1 MTVQWRGWDYSIVR
15 SGNGIAAML
24 THGGLEM
31 IVRLSHVDQKYVLLE
46 AIEDF
51 IAKCDAKKQWRAVDA
66 ARDLYEQVNK
76 VTKKAQ
82 SE

>member
-1 MTVQWRGWDYSIVR
+1 
-15 SGNGIAAML
+15 
-24 THGGLEM
+24 M

-51 IAKCDAKKQWRAVDA
+51 IQKCDAKKQWRAVDA

-76 VTKKAQ
+76 ATQKAQ
-82 SE
+82 PE

>member
-1 MTVQWRGWDYSIVR
+1 
-15 SGNGIAAML
+15 
-24 THGGLEM
+24 M

-51 IAKCDAKKQWRAVDA
+51 IAKCNKQKQWRAVDA

-76 VTKKAQ
+76 ATRKTKT
-82 SE
+82 E